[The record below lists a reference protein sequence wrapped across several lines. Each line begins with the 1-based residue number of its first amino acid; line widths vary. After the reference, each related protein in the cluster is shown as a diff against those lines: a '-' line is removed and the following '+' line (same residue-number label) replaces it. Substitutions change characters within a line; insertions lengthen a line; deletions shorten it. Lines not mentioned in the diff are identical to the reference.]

1 MEKAGLGARF
11 EAAQARRP
19 LPPSPGAPQFAG
31 TLLERVSDKV
41 CGALGVECFVE
52 VLFWI
57 HRQTARRMLP
67 LSEIE
72 SPLSGCFSQWP
83 VPGRLPHCQERFA
96 VGENFFEPSAD
107 GCKRARLCFLLPQAA
122 AFREALNASATRCAG
137 RASGSIPGIPPQ
149 PKSWHKYNMGY
160 NQSKA
165 RPTFKKPFSPLG
177 LCGALA

>member
-1 MEKAGLGARF
+1 M
-11 EAAQARRP
+11 
-19 LPPSPGAPQFAG
+19 
-31 TLLERVSDKV
+31 
-41 CGALGVECFVE
+41 
-52 VLFWI
+52 
-57 HRQTARRMLP
+57 
-67 LSEIE
+67 
-72 SPLSGCFSQWP
+72 
-83 VPGRLPHCQERFA
+83 
-96 VGENFFEPSAD
+96 GENLFEPSAD

-165 RPTFKKPFSPLG
+165 RPTFKKPFSRLG

>member
-1 MEKAGLGARF
+1 MLFAVASARPTP
-11 EAAQARRP
+11 P
-19 LPPSPGAPQFAG
+19 L
-31 TLLERVSDKV
+31 
-41 CGALGVECFVE
+41 
-52 VLFWI
+52 
-57 HRQTARRMLP
+57 
-67 LSEIE
+67 
-72 SPLSGCFSQWP
+72 
-83 VPGRLPHCQERFA
+83 HCRERFA